1 MRVHAVARSVA
12 QVEAFTAHCLPLQDD
27 LADGLTPAEKHSIAG
42 IRSLLINCLTDQ
54 CNAAAKYFLDAAPT
68 AIAARRRAHALL
80 RLSGE
85 RDQ

>member
-1 MRVHAVARSVA
+1 MRTQAIARTA
-12 QVEAFTAHCLPLQDD
+12 QAKALTAQYLLLQHG
-27 LADGLTPAEKHSIAG
+27 LVDGLTPTETAFMAG